1 SIQSMRQET
10 GQYRIP
16 RLYHEGTT
24 QSRGI
29 GRMSESFRDAAV
41 ERIYDEFRFLDD
53 PSMVPSPSSSRPI
66 VPPSEG
72 TIDSPFRS
80 RLSRWTFAVI
90 PLSQLIV
97 SLAILAFSLLRMYRL
112 TQNRQIANILLD
124 LEKPEDYAHT
134 AEEGTEIIR
143 TRLGAASFLASCMNI
158 AAALTGL
165 WPFCTRQQ
173 TSTRILHIFFSAFS
187 VLLWFDAILT
197 ASQEINLTF
206 VQLEDGLH
214 EPSSFPFWIS
224 LLVLSSIQ
232 LVIVPTLSLS
242 LSSSHLLPSPSSSP
256 LSSLFA
262 FSSLLFSSSALSL
275 SAYSAS
281 LSTRSTTEW
290 QPLLEIVNQGSLYS
304 FGVPECIVCGYSF
317 LLSLLTLF
325 IPLLSSLSFFSSSQ
339 VLLLPLC
346 SLSLSLYLLSPTRL
360 LSLTHAVLVLSP
372 LPSPSPVSSL
382 LISSI
387 YGSIFALLL
396 SQLTQFSLTLS
407 SILSSPKRDQ

>member
-1 SIQSMRQET
+1 MRQET

-16 RLYHEGTT
+16 RVYHDGTT
-24 QSRGI
+24 QSRGV

-53 PSMVPSPSSSRPI
+53 PMMVPSPSSSRPI
-66 VPPSEG
+66 VSPSITTVE
-72 TIDSPFRS
+72 SPFRS

-90 PLSQLIV
+90 PLSQLLV
-97 SLAILAFSLLRMYRL
+97 SLAILTFSVLRMYRL

-124 LEKPEDYAHT
+124 MEKPEDYAHT

-173 TSTRILHIFFSAFS
+173 TSIRILHIFFCGFS
-187 VLLWFDAILT
+187 VLLWFDSIRT

-206 VQLEDGLH
+206 VQLEDGLI
-214 EPSSFPFWIS
+214 EPSSYPFWIS

-232 LVIVPTLSLS
+232 LLIIPTLSLS
-242 LSSSHLLPSPSSSP
+242 LSSCHLLPSPSSSP

-281 LSTRSTTEW
+281 LTTKSTSEW
-290 QPLLEIVNQGSLYS
+290 QPLHEIVNQGALYS

-317 LLSLLTLF
+317 ILSLLTLF
-325 IPLLSSLSFFSSSQ
+325 IPLLSPLSFFSSSLI
-339 VLLLPLC
+339 LLLPLS

-360 LSLTHAVLVLSP
+360 LSLIHAVLLLSP
-372 LPSPSPVSSL
+372 LTSPSPVSSL

-387 YGSIFALLL
+387 YGSIFALLI
-396 SQLTQFSLTLS
+396 SQVTQFAICLS
-407 SILSSPKRDQ
+407 SVLSSPKREQ